1 MPPASESTCVSS
13 RCGGGLTQRRSN
25 RGGARTANNTAV
37 YSRPRFK
44 DAHLKSTPRFKDD
57 IFFQKQGAPQIY
69 NYHRGVAFLPHGAPK
84 ITAVVHL
91 QSCTESGLLLLT
103 LLRAGMERFLPSASD
118 SSAAGL
124 KPFGEPTLQVRVST
138 CHIGSPV
145 PLRAIHAWVLWSGY
159 NPVVIFRMLT
169 V

>member
-1 MPPASESTCVSS
+1 M
-13 RCGGGLTQRRSN
+13 
-25 RGGARTANNTAV
+25 AV
-37 YSRPRFK
+37 TRFK

-103 LLRAGMERFLPSASD
+103 LLRAGMERFLPSASG

-124 KPFGEPTLQVRVST
+124 KPCGEPTCKFKSQLVTSVHQCPCGRSMHGF
-138 CHIGSPV
+138 CGRGIGKEGHGQQRECTDCQKRTTGDKTGSSSSPTEV
-145 PLRAIHAWVLWSGY
+145 DDEDDEQDNSR
-159 NPVVIFRMLT
+159 
-169 V
+169 